1 MLIIIK
7 KDKNNNNIL
16 VFSVTRN
23 DKQISHRVE
32 NPEANPLIPSIKFNE
47 FINKRIHNIEK
58 IIAVLS
64 KKKYLFS
71 TST

>member
-16 VFSVTRN
+16 IFSVTRN

-58 IIAVLS
+58 IISILF